1 MMWSWLPA
9 AVALPLLPLLSA
21 QGKRTRRVTPRMPE
35 AVGARSGLAGTAV
48 GITPALSVLSLG
60 ESPVAGV
67 GVTLQEQAITA
78 QFAQALA
85 TRLQRP
91 VAWQA
96 YGKNGATIAEALTEL
111 VPQLPVTPVQIVLLA
126 FGVND
131 TTAFRSSA
139 RYREHLHQMLQTLTT
154 RLQPALIVIAGVPPL
169 HLFPALPQPLR
180 FVLGLKAICLD
191 QTARQLAAT
200 LPDTLYVP
208 VASDNARRELM
219 AADGYHPSA
228 LGVAEWAR
236 QLADAAAPQLPKLI

>member
-1 MMWSWLPA
+1 MWSWLPEA
-9 AVALPLLPLLSA
+9 IALPLLPLLSV

-35 AVGARSGLAGTAV
+35 AAGPRSGVAGDASGNV
-48 GITPALSVLSLG
+48 VPLRLLGLG

-67 GVTLQEQAITA
+67 GVAHQEQAITA

-85 TRLQRP
+85 VHLRRP

-96 YGKNGATIAEALTEL
+96 YGKNGATIDDALTEL
-111 VPQLPVTPVQIVLLA
+111 VPQLPPTPVQIMFIS

-139 RYREHLHQMLQTLTT
+139 RYRAHMRQLLQTLAT
-154 RLQPALIVIAGVPPL
+154 RLQPSLIVIAGVPPL

-180 FVLGLKAICLD
+180 FVLGLKARSLD
-191 QTARQLAAT
+191 QTARKLAAA
-200 LPDTLYVP
+200 LPGILYVP
-208 VASDNARRELM
+208 VRSDNARRELM

-228 LGVAEWAR
+228 LGVREWAR
-236 QLADAAAPQLPKLI
+236 QLVVATAPLLHKLT